1 MARIL
6 NEKKDGFPIPKDN
19 YKMILIGFGIVIVGF
34 LLMMGG
40 GADSPDTFNYD
51 IFSFRRI
58 TLAPIVCYS
67 VLVSF
72 SGVSCGNPKRR
83 RGEKLNINV
92 IEY

>member
-40 GADSPDTFNYD
+40 
-51 IFSFRRI
+51 
-58 TLAPIVCYS
+58 
-67 VLVSF
+67 
-72 SGVSCGNPKRR
+72 
-83 RGEKLNINV
+83 
-92 IEY
+92 

>member
-40 GADSPDTFNYD
+40 GADSVSYTHLTLPTK
-51 IFSFRRI
+51 RI
-58 TLAPIVCYS
+58 V
-67 VLVSF
+67 
-72 SGVSCGNPKRR
+72 
-83 RGEKLNINV
+83 
-92 IEY
+92 

>member
-40 GADSPDTFNYD
+40 GADSPVLLTMTFLV
-51 IFSFRRI
+51 SAGLA
-58 TLAPIVCYS
+58 LAPIV
-67 VLVSF
+67 VLFGFGSF
-72 SGVSCGNPKRR
+72 FGESCGNPKRR
-83 RGEKLNINV
+83 GRRKIK
-92 IEY
+92 Y

>member
-40 GADSPDTFNYD
+40 GADSPDIMRKPT
-51 IFSFRRI
+51 
-58 TLAPIVCYS
+58 T
-67 VLVSF
+67 
-72 SGVSCGNPKRR
+72 K
-83 RGEKLNINV
+83 GEEKN
-92 IEY
+92 

>member
-58 TLAPIVCYS
+58 TLAPIV
-67 VLVSF
+67 VLFGFGFVF
-72 SGVSCGNPKRR
+72 WGHAETQNEG

>member
-51 IFSFRRI
+51 IFSFR
-58 TLAPIVCYS
+58 PSWCYS
-67 VLVSF
+67 VSVSF
-72 SGVSCGNPKRR
+72 SGVLCGNPKRR
-83 RGEKLNINV
+83 GRRKIK
-92 IEY
+92 Y

>member
-40 GADSPDTFNYD
+40 GADSPDTLTMTFLV
-51 IFSFRRI
+51 SAGLHWR
-58 TLAPIVCYS
+58 LLWCYL

-72 SGVSCGNPKRR
+72 SGESCGNPKRR
-83 RGEKLNINV
+83 GRRKIK
-92 IEY
+92 Y